1 MKEILVEKRIE
12 NILQYLDNPEFL
24 NEQVEG
30 IKQSRKTR
38 ARGNLGRGFFSLAT
52 GVIVLLLLL
61 SSYQTLVSIATQE
74 TGAGRYGASLILGGG
89 ALLIPLFIG
98 WGVYFLFSGFI
109 GFARA
114 SQKTSLTLA
123 TDIDGLCKD
132 FYFTVFCKKPDL
144 DQTQSKV
151 KQILKVCHFIPLPVL
166 QSYEKTGWDT
176 YLEKPKPKL
185 KPEAIHPMT
194 CLLCGKKVEHVETA
208 LFPEEGTKVFGATV
222 IIDVRKDEEVEEKK
236 PFIKSAF
243 LKCQQ
248 CGAVVCYECMGYG
261 VPKTQRFLCPTC
273 GMATNGW
280 TGLAN
285 RWLRLR
291 NSMIDEK
298 YLFKDLSLSSIRVD
312 KTPRSDQRVVDI
324 VVHLTGEHF
333 GEVSFYNI
341 AFSAKGKWFLAS
353 PEPIL
358 A

>member
-1 MKEILVEKRIE
+1 MGILFSSDRGDCSPSV
-12 NILQYLDNPEFL
+12 
-24 NEQVEG
+24 V
-30 IKQSRKTR
+30 IKLSDLGFDCNTR
-38 ARGNLGRGFFSLAT
+38 NRGGKIWSIVDTGWRCASYSLIHRLGS
-52 GVIVLLLLL
+52 LL
-61 SSYQTLVSIATQE
+61 SIFRFHRLRTC
-74 TGAGRYGASLILGGG
+74 
-89 ALLIPLFIG
+89 FK
-98 WGVYFLFSGFI
+98 
-109 GFARA
+109 
-114 SQKTSLTLA
+114 KTSLTLA